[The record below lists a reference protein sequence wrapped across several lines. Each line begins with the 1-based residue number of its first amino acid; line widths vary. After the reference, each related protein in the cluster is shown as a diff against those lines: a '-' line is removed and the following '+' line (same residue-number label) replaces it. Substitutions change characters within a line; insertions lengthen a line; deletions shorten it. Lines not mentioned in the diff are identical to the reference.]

1 MGSRARDLRFAA
13 RMLIRNPGFTAA
25 ALLSLGLGIGANT
38 AIFSVINEV
47 FLRPV
52 PLVTSPDR
60 LVAVGRTL
68 DGKAFE
74 GFSHPEY
81 LEYRDHNQTF
91 SGLMGYRGTEL
102 NLIHGGDALRIRGL
116 LVTAN
121 YFSVLG
127 VNAVLGR
134 TFLPE
139 EDRTPGSHPVAVLSH
154 ELWKNSF
161 GSDTAIL
168 GKTLVLNGHDYTVI
182 GITPRGFKGI
192 EMGETAA
199 VWLPMAMEGS
209 VRPMFPTLNSR
220 MFTVL
225 SVVGRLRAGISM
237 EQAQASMN
245 TLARAL
251 EQTDSKTGKQR
262 RATLSADVR
271 FTDPE
276 WRSEAARLLALLMG
290 TAAMVLV
297 IACTNVA
304 NLLLSRANARSKETA
319 IRIALGAGRGRLMQQ
334 FLSESLFLS
343 LLGGAVGLLIGFWMS
358 NLPKVFLGGEF
369 DFSPDT
375 KVLTFTFLI
384 SVLSGILFGFAP
396 ALQVSK
402 PAHVGSALKNTVAG
416 GVSGSPR
423 LRNYLVILQV
433 ALSLVL
439 VTATGLLVRTMHNL
453 RSLDLGFETR
463 SILAMPIELRPAGY
477 SAAEAWMIQS
487 RLVDRVA
494 SLPGVRSACLADD
507 LPVSGWFSGTRELL
521 LEDRETW
528 YQGRGIRVDLSV
540 VSGNYFHTLGI
551 PLLRGRDFGRQDQ
564 KESPPVAIVSETAA
578 QQFWP
583 GQDAIGKRFRIIE
596 FMGRLSGFRQVI
608 GVVKDTRYHRLDRKT
623 APHLYLPLSQSPELD
638 TKLLVGA
645 SGKPQS
651 IIEGVRREVRAIDQN
666 LPVSDLRTLANL
678 IAERDGEKN
687 MTAALVS
694 MFGLLALI
702 LAMIGLYGTVALAQD
717 KTDKK
722 REKLSHTL
730 LVLL

>member
-1 MGSRARDLRFAA
+1 
-13 RMLIRNPGFTAA
+13 
-25 ALLSLGLGIGANT
+25 
-38 AIFSVINEV
+38 
-47 FLRPV
+47 
-52 PLVTSPDR
+52 
-60 LVAVGRTL
+60 
-68 DGKAFE
+68 
-74 GFSHPEY
+74 
-81 LEYRDHNQTF
+81 
-91 SGLMGYRGTEL
+91 
-102 NLIHGGDALRIRGL
+102 
-116 LVTAN
+116 
-121 YFSVLG
+121 
-127 VNAVLGR
+127 
-134 TFLPE
+134 
-139 EDRTPGSHPVAVLSH
+139 
-154 ELWKNSF
+154 
-161 GSDTAIL
+161 
-168 GKTLVLNGHDYTVI
+168 
-182 GITPRGFKGI
+182 
-192 EMGETAA
+192 
-199 VWLPMAMEGS
+199 
-209 VRPMFPTLNSR
+209 
-220 MFTVL
+220 
-225 SVVGRLRAGISM
+225 
-237 EQAQASMN
+237 
-245 TLARAL
+245 
-251 EQTDSKTGKQR
+251 
-262 RATLSADVR
+262 
-271 FTDPE
+271 
-276 WRSEAARLLALLMG
+276 
-290 TAAMVLV
+290 
-297 IACTNVA
+297 
-304 NLLLSRANARSKETA
+304 
-319 IRIALGAGRGRLMQQ
+319 
-334 FLSESLFLS
+334 
-343 LLGGAVGLLIGFWMS
+343 
-358 NLPKVFLGGEF
+358 
-369 DFSPDT
+369 
-375 KVLTFTFLI
+375 
-384 SVLSGILFGFAP
+384 
-396 ALQVSK
+396 
-402 PAHVGSALKNTVAG
+402 
-416 GVSGSPR
+416 
-423 LRNYLVILQV
+423 
-433 ALSLVL
+433 
-439 VTATGLLVRTMHNL
+439 MHNL